1 MAQQQKQ
8 LLEQYGG
15 GTSARGDHSGR
26 SIGINGPLND
36 LVGKI
41 LGVTFYAQQISE
53 PLPAV
58 LTKVRSQL
66 DRGINVPLLIGFEG
80 TEGKHFILVM
90 KYKYEGTGYQYLIYD
105 PWDGLSDYVSQSN
118 LEAGSMAPLNN
129 AWKISID
136 YYYPTNE

>member
-1 MAQQQKQ
+1 MKRKFVR
-8 LLEQYGG
+8 
-15 GTSARGDHSGR
+15 T
-26 SIGINGPLND
+26 
-36 LVGKI
+36 KI
-41 LGVTFYAQQISE
+41 TE
-53 PLPAV
+53 PLPLV

-80 TEGKHFILVM
+80 TESKHFVLVM
-90 KYKYEGTGYQYLIYD
+90 KYKYKGPVCQYLIHD
-105 PWDGLSDYVSQSN
+105 PWDGVSDYVSQSN